1 LADMTVCGRC
11 GARPWAGA
19 IFCHACGASLRS
31 NGPVGVSPGQPSRP
45 FAPVPPAV
53 SAVPP
58 SFAPPLDPRGVSATP
73 AAFGTPPAP
82 PVAPPGLPYGAPPAG
97 YNPSVPFGTG
107 AARPIGLAI
116 LTVVEI
122 VIGIVGLTVV
132 VDLLYWANVS
142 NYYQEAEAGLDLVM
156 GLAYLATSVA
166 GFAVARRLWS
176 MRPEA
181 WIQACL
187 LSIVLIGFDV
197 LSVFEWGVTGLDIIG
212 LTVHLS
218 VLAYLNLN
226 SVRGLFGRPPT
237 TFLQGPP

>member
-1 LADMTVCGRC
+1 MTVCGRC

-19 IFCHACGASLRS
+19 IFCHACGASLTS
-31 NGPVGVSPGQPSRP
+31 NGPAGVSLGQPSTP
-45 FAPVPPAV
+45 FAPVLPAV
-53 SAVPP
+53 SAAPP
-58 SFAPPLDPRGVSATP
+58 LFAPPLDPRGVSATL
-73 AAFGTPPAP
+73 ASFGTPPAP
-82 PVAPPGLPYGAPPAG
+82 PVAPPDHMAPRRAG
-97 YNPSVPFGTG
+97 YNPSVPFGTA
-107 AARPIGLAI
+107 AARPIGIAI
-116 LTVVEI
+116 LTIVEI
-122 VIGIVGLTVV
+122 VIAIVGLSVV
-132 VDLLYWANVS
+132 VDLLYWANIS

-156 GLAYLATSVA
+156 CLAYLATSVA

-181 WIQACL
+181 WIQAFL
-187 LSIVLIGFDV
+187 LSIILIGFDV
-197 LSVFEWGVTGLDIIG
+197 FSVFEWGVTGLDIIG

>member
-1 LADMTVCGRC
+1 M
-11 GARPWAGA
+11 
-19 IFCHACGASLRS
+19 
-31 NGPVGVSPGQPSRP
+31 
-45 FAPVPPAV
+45 PPL
-53 SAVPP
+53 
-58 SFAPPLDPRGVSATP
+58 FAPPLDPRGVSATP
-73 AAFGTPPAP
+73 AAFGAPPAQP
-82 PVAPPGLPYGAPPAG
+82 WYGAAGPYGAPPAG

-107 AARPIGLAI
+107 AARPIGIAI
-116 LTVVEI
+116 LTIVEI
-122 VIGIVGLTVV
+122 VIGIVGLSVV
-132 VDLLYWANVS
+132 VDLLYWANIS

-156 GLAYLATSVA
+156 GLAYIATSVA

-176 MRPEA
+176 MRSEA

-187 LSIVLIGFDV
+187 LSIILIGFDV
-197 LSVFEWGVTGLDIIG
+197 FSVFEWGVTGLDIIG

>member
-1 LADMTVCGRC
+1 
-11 GARPWAGA
+11 
-19 IFCHACGASLRS
+19 
-31 NGPVGVSPGQPSRP
+31 
-45 FAPVPPAV
+45 
-53 SAVPP
+53 
-58 SFAPPLDPRGVSATP
+58 
-73 AAFGTPPAP
+73 
-82 PVAPPGLPYGAPPAG
+82 
-97 YNPSVPFGTG
+97 
-107 AARPIGLAI
+107 
-116 LTVVEI
+116 
-122 VIGIVGLTVV
+122 
-132 VDLLYWANVS
+132 
-142 NYYQEAEAGLDLVM
+142 
-156 GLAYLATSVA
+156 
-166 GFAVARRLWS
+166 